1 METGQEEVETER
13 QENETQNDEEN
24 DVVLVEKAYIYI
36 LQMGAIQKEQQ
47 RMTSGVYVERQ
58 GD

>member
-47 RMTSGVYVERQ
+47 
-58 GD
+58 

>member
-24 DVVLVEKAYIYI
+24 DVLVEKAYIYI

>member
-13 QENETQNDEEN
+13 QEND
-24 DVVLVEKAYIYI
+24 VLVEKTYIYI